1 MIGETNINGGAGLNG
16 KGALLKIKAP
26 TGSIITVSKDS
37 YSETIKVSQLDPDD
51 NNWSYW
57 IFQTTDFGEW
67 IATAIRQPDQATE
80 SKTVTISENKKYD
93 LEILFR
99 FYLFRNGY
107 GLTSGYSIS
116 YSTNGGSGAGGSTN
130 WDRINLT
137 YNASFAIKPSV
148 DITDYTLLC
157 FNVASLYLDAQ
168 NRCRIALSTDGAV
181 WNGTVSHSAA
191 NQYMNNTGVIS
202 LDISAYSGSYYAAGV
217 CGGNSWINISDIYLS
232 R

>member
-51 NNWSYW
+51 NIWSYW
-57 IFQTTDFGEW
+57 LFQTTDFGEW
-67 IATAIRQPDQATE
+67 TVTAIRSDQVTE
-80 SKTVTISENKKYD
+80 SKTITISESKKYD

-99 FYLFRNGY
+99 FYLFRKGR

-116 YSTNGGSGAGGSTN
+116 YSTNGGSGAGGSAN
-130 WDRINLT
+130 LERINLT
-137 YNASFAIKPSV
+137 YSASFAIKPSV

-157 FNVASLYLDAQ
+157 FNVSSLYLDYQ
-168 NRCRIALSTDGAV
+168 DRCYIALSNDGGI
-181 WNGTVSHSAA
+181 WNGGVNSSAA
-191 NQYMNNTGVIS
+191 IQYMNNTGVIS
-202 LDISAYSGSYYAAGV
+202 LDISGYSGNKYAAGK
-217 CGGNSWINISDIYLS
+217 CTGNSWINISDIWLS